1 MSNLEQK
8 HYKRSRYMIEKLKRT
23 FPNSVYNKK
32 QEQQLIQ
39 KELIRYRS
47 VTNLA
52 SYDFINI
59 SFLICVSLLGLN
71 KEGIEKNDKHSD
83 YEYPVKYKETKVVT
97 SDSADKH
104 TKMKAEQMLSWL
116 NNSIDLEMKNGKIK
130 STLYDDWLSI
140 NNENLLPNYNYMFNI
155 RNSLMH
161 SEYFIDLFKE
171 RPLFAHLFNS
181 NYTGFEAT
189 VFIPKFLE
197 FLKHYFSNDAFFGV
211 VEDLYLF
218 SIDDEFNISSDDQLK
233 SFLKSKVQIIKLEYE
248 NKKKRKLFEKA
259 VLNNSQFPNKKL
271 IDKYNIKCND
281 VVLSDEQ
288 INQIALNLKDY
299 YGEDFYN
306 MERDKINK
314 IIVEAIRYELNS
326 KLVISGWLMHFY
338 DMFSKISQLVPFE
351 DDFVSGFALKPTL
364 LVLESYNV
372 LYRLQ
377 NKELQNCGFDYT
389 LMNDIDYSFDA
400 NDFTSFRDKLVGKND
415 YNDELDTKKRFFTEV
430 FRNSLAHGNID
441 FFCEEKD
448 NKIERYIKFEDKYK
462 SRIRT
467 VSVSFDELDKYLS
480 SKCFESSQLR
490 ENSVSSEATSIHR

>member
-1 MSNLEQK
+1 M
-8 HYKRSRYMIEKLKRT
+8 
-23 FPNSVYNKK
+23 
-32 QEQQLIQ
+32 
-39 KELIRYRS
+39 
-47 VTNLA
+47 
-52 SYDFINI
+52 
-59 SFLICVSLLGLN
+59 
-71 KEGIEKNDKHSD
+71 
-83 YEYPVKYKETKVVT
+83 
-97 SDSADKH
+97 
-104 TKMKAEQMLSWL
+104 
-116 NNSIDLEMKNGKIK
+116 
-130 STLYDDWLSI
+130 
-140 NNENLLPNYNYMFNI
+140 
-155 RNSLMH
+155 
-161 SEYFIDLFKE
+161 
-171 RPLFAHLFNS
+171 
-181 NYTGFEAT
+181 
-189 VFIPKFLE
+189 
-197 FLKHYFSNDAFFGV
+197 
-211 VEDLYLF
+211 
-218 SIDDEFNISSDDQLK
+218 
-233 SFLKSKVQIIKLEYE
+233 FLKSKVQIIKLEYE

-259 VLNNSQFPNKKL
+259 VLNNPQFPNKKL

-306 MERDKINK
+306 MERDKISK

-326 KLVISGWLMHFY
+326 KLVISEWLMHFY

-400 NDFTSFRDKLVGKND
+400 NAFTSFRDKLVGKND

-467 VSVSFDELDKYLS
+467 VSVSFDEIDKYLS